1 MTNAP
6 NAVNNAAGVAQD
18 PLAKS
23 ISAMEAHLEKINSHG
38 QGDASKADLK
48 ARDSEEVSSKNK

>member
-6 NAVNNAAGVAQD
+6 NAVNNAAGLAQD

-48 ARDSEEVSSKNK
+48 ARDSEEVSS